1 MSRADAPAP
10 WVYVGTYTSTPP
22 WARGRAEG
30 IYVYRLDPASGALT
44 PAQTVGGVVN
54 PSFLAI
60 EPRGRFLYAAE
71 EATATGDEPG
81 GAVSAFAR
89 DPASG
94 ALTFL
99 NRQLSHGDDPCYVSV
114 DRTGRFVFVANY
126 TSGSVVVLPIGD
138 DGRLGPASDVRRHEG
153 SSVDPRRQAGP
164 HAHSIVPAPTG
175 GHVLVADL
183 GLDQVLVY
191 RPEPTRGSLLPHD
204 PPAASLPPGS
214 GPRHLAFAP
223 DAARAYVINE
233 LGSTLTSC
241 TWDGAHGTLTPRQT
255 VSTLPAGFDG
265 RNSCAD
271 VRVAPSGRFVY
282 GSNRGHDSIA
292 IFAVDAATGTLT
304 PAGHES
310 TQGRTPR
317 GFAIDPTGT
326 FLLAANQESDTIVT
340 FRIDAE
346 TGQLTPTGQ
355 VAASPSPV
363 CVAFVPA

>member
-1 MSRADAPAP
+1 MSGADRPP
-10 WVYVGTYTSTPP
+10 TWVYVGTYTDTPP
-22 WARGRAEG
+22 WSRGRAEG
-30 IYVYRLDPASGALT
+30 IYVYRLDPDSGALT
-44 PAQTVGGVVN
+44 LDQTVGGVVN

-94 ALTFL
+94 ALRFL

-114 DRTGRFVFVANY
+114 DRSGHFVYAANY
-126 TSGSVVVLPIGD
+126 TSGSVAILPVGD
-138 DGRLGPASDVRRHEG
+138 DGRLEPASDVRRHQG

-164 HAHSIVPAPTG
+164 HAHSIVPDPTG
-175 GHVLVADL
+175 GYVLAADL

-191 RPEPTRGSLLPHD
+191 RPQPASGSLLPHA
-204 PPAASLPPGS
+204 PPATSFPPGS
-214 GPRHLAFAP
+214 GPRHLAFGP

-233 LGSTLTSC
+233 LGSTLTAC
-241 TWDGAHGTLTPRQT
+241 AWDGERGVLTPRQT
-255 VSTLPAGFDG
+255 VSTLPVGFAGG
-265 RNSCAD
+265 NHCAD

-292 IFAVDAATGTLT
+292 IFAVDAATGTLI
-304 PAGHES
+304 PAGHEP

-317 GFAIDPTGT
+317 GFAIDPTGA
-326 FLLAANQESDTIVT
+326 FLIAANQESDTIVT

-363 CVAFVPA
+363 CVTFVPA